1 MKDDIG
7 NKILNGVCFCLIIEI
22 IKINN
27 IISLKFDFTMT
38 LLAKY
43 DYFIAPSS
51 DRIKNTKKMD
61 KMPWLLTKVQ
71 YKVCLK

>member
-1 MKDDIG
+1 MG
-7 NKILNGVCFCLIIEI
+7 NKILNAVCFCLIIEY

-27 IISLKFDFTMT
+27 SIYQKFDFTMT

-43 DYFIAPSS
+43 NYFIAPSS
-51 DRIKNTKKMD
+51 DRIKKKTKKMD

-71 YKVCLK
+71 YKVS